1 MISRERDGNVE
12 LYQNL
17 YVRDSSDGEDVP
29 VYIIDTGANKEH
41 PVSLIQLHENP
52 HLQSIFSSK
61 TDSQQDFAHSVNR
74 WRWIHPQPMFD
85 GAIDEPEDDA
95 KLLPGNM
102 GRNVDAGHGTAM
114 TSLVMGKTVGVAKK
128 ALPIIVRIGSNE
140 LEEGGHSRKPG
151 PPEAWLDGIRAIV
164 NELFA
169 PPDQTDRARAVA
181 LMAFYFDIRKFV
193 GTAANAGDWTPTTE
207 DKTAFAAWTAALHEN
222 LEELDR
228 LGVVLIT
235 GSGNNRQVRKLPS
248 LCILGSMTDN
258 P

>member
-1 MISRERDGNVE
+1 MISRQEGRDPE

-17 YVRDSSDGEDVP
+17 YVRDSSDGENVP

-61 TDSQQDFAHSVNR
+61 TEGQQDFAHSVDS
-74 WRWIHPQPMFD
+74 WRWIHPQPIFD

-102 GRNVDAGHGTAM
+102 GRNVDGGHGTAM

-140 LEEGGHSRKPG
+140 LEEGGQSRKAG
-151 PPEAWLDGIRAIV
+151 PPEAWLDGFRAIV
-164 NELFA
+164 NELFVA
-169 PPDQTDRARAVA
+169 PPDQTERARAVA

-193 GTAANAGDWTPTTE
+193 GKPATVPGWTATTE
-207 DKTAFAAWTAALHEN
+207 DQAAFAAWTAALHAN
-222 LEELDR
+222 LHELDR
-228 LGVVLIT
+228 LGVVLVT
-235 GSGNNRQVRKLPS
+235 GSGNNRQVRKLP
-248 LCILGSMTDN
+248 LPLYIGLHD
-258 P
+258 